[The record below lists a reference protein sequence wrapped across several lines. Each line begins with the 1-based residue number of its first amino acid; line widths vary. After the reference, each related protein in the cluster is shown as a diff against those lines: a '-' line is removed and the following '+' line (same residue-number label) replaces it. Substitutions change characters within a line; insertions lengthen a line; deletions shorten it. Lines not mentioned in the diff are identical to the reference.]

1 MWMLIREADGK
12 ESRLIV
18 LCGSEN
24 ILDWMKP
31 VLPSAAQWDMGHLNK
46 FKKSHSHPVL
56 CTALEYHHYLVCV
69 RERPSVFGAVGCT
82 SLIPLSY
89 YFRAFSDAAEA

>member
-31 VLPSAAQWDMGHLNK
+31 VLPSAAQWDMGHLNSK
-46 FKKSHSHPVL
+46 NPTPTQSF
-56 CTALEYHHYLVCV
+56 ALHWNTVITWCV
-69 RERPSVFGAVGCT
+69 
-82 SLIPLSY
+82 
-89 YFRAFSDAAEA
+89 